1 MNDLQQQ
8 ANPFVQLERSNK
20 LLIEEAEITN
30 NLLCRLLDVQEAIL
44 AEQAGMKKH
53 RIKVN
58 EEWRKSKLNSSRMTK
73 LLVILAGTALYLDI
87 IKVDASVINAI
98 TATLSAGV

>member
-30 NLLCRLLDVQEAIL
+30 NLLCRLLDIQEAML
-44 AEQAGMKKH
+44 TEQSGMKKH

-58 EEWRKSKLNSSRMTK
+58 EEFM
-73 LLVILAGTALYLDI
+73 VIVPLCE
-87 IKVDASVINAI
+87 VS
-98 TATLSAGV
+98 TLPFI

>member
-30 NLLCRLLDVQEAIL
+30 NLLCRLLDIQEAML
-44 AEQAGMKKH
+44 TEQSGMKKH

-58 EEWRKSKLNSSRMTK
+58 EELRKSKLNSSRMTK
-73 LLVILAGTALYLDI
+73 LLVVLAGAALYLDI